1 MKGRLLTSDTFDVI
15 VLGSGAAGQNV
26 AADCA
31 RAGKRVAVIDKEPFG
46 GTCALRG

>member
-1 MKGRLLTSDTFDVI
+1 MTSDPYDVI
-15 VLGSGAAGQNV
+15 VIGSGAAGQNV

-31 RAGKRVAVIDKEPFG
+31 RAGKRIAVIDRAPFG